1 MLVSIILPVY
11 NAEDF
16 LEVAIESVL
25 GQSFEDFELIAIDDG
40 STDSS
45 LQILKE
51 FARNDNRIRL
61 ITREN
66 RGLIA
71 TLNQGILLAHG
82 DLVARMDAD
91 DICEPQRLEFQV
103 EFLSNN
109 PEVVCVGT
117 QIQLIDINE
126 REIMYMQ
133 MPLDHE
139 AIDGANYS
147 SRSHGIVHPTALMR
161 LSSLSFING
170 YREEFKHAEDIDLW
184 LRLAEVGHLANLPIC
199 LLKYRQHLDSVGY
212 KYRFEQR
219 YSQWKAVR
227 NAAERRGECFTIPE
241 PLELESQVKVIPG
254 AVDQKWAWWAL
265 SGGNVS
271 TARYYS
277 MQALKK
283 SPWRPSVWKLVFCC
297 IRGR

>member
-1 MLVSIILPVY
+1 MQVSVILPVY
-11 NAEDF
+11 NAEKF
-16 LEVAIESVL
+16 LEAAVVSLLA
-25 GQSFEDFELIAIDDG
+25 QSFKDFELIAIDDG

-45 LQILKE
+45 LEILQR
-51 FARNDNRIRL
+51 FSRNDKRIRV
-61 ITREN
+61 ISRDN
-66 RGLIA
+66 QGLIK
-71 TLNQGILLAHG
+71 TLNQGIELAQG
-82 DLVARMDAD
+82 SLIARMDAD
-91 DICEPQRLEFQV
+91 DICEPNRLELQV
-103 EFLSNN
+103 EFMSKN
-109 PEVVCVGT
+109 PSVVCVGT
-117 QIQLIDINE
+117 QIQLIDIND
-126 REIMYMQ
+126 RQIMDMH
-133 MPLDHE
+133 MPLDHQG
-139 AIDGANYS
+139 IDAANYS
-147 SRSHGIVHPTALMR
+147 GKSHGIVHPTSLIR
-161 LSSLSFING
+161 LSALKKING
-170 YREEFKHAEDIDLW
+170 YRSEFKHAEDIDLW

-227 NAAERRGECFTIPE
+227 NAAERRGECFMIPE